1 MSLIKGLRRRP
12 SIVIATVLS
21 FLVLGGVAVWNAS
34 RQPAKA
40 SAEDKQH
47 LQKQLRKGVGSEV
60 QFASTPWQT
69 GEAVASAADFIYW
82 RSGLEM
88 SDETKKKLARAESD
102 VLTGAS
108 RYITISELTDNMT
121 SVVVERL
128 ATLTDEEIQWA
139 TDVSSDANG
148 QMRSRADGKW
158 GVLSKKQ
165 LIQQAKAGR
174 DWSQRG
180 DFALRD
186 ALHSMLEGEVND
198 RVSALSSALPE
209 QFGQAGE
216 QGLTPT
222 QALLVAYSVATDD
235 QLTDSRSDIQQSLVQ
250 QRMDNGQ
257 TREKRKKQK
266 VSGRPYGPNGFLH
279 PSAPQLFFNRGAV
292 DKLLNLS
299 EGGKK

>member
-1 MSLIKGLRRRP
+1 MSMINGLRRRP

-21 FLVLGGVAVWNAS
+21 FLVLGGIAVWNVS

-40 SAEDKQH
+40 SAQDKQH
-47 LQKQLRKGVGSEV
+47 LNKQLRKGVGSEV
-60 QFASTPWQT
+60 QFASMPDRTS
-69 GEAVASAADFIYW
+69 EAVASAADFIYW

-88 SDETKKKLARAESD
+88 SDETKKKLAYAESN

-108 RYITISELTDNMT
+108 QRISVSELTDSMT
-121 SVVVERL
+121 TLVVERL
-128 ATLTDEEIQWA
+128 ATLTDEEIRWVA
-139 TDVSSDANG
+139 EVSSDANG

-158 GVLSKKQ
+158 GVLNKKQ
-165 LIQQAKAGR
+165 LTQQAKAGR
-174 DWSQRG
+174 EWSQRG

-198 RVSALSSALPE
+198 RVSTLSAALPE
-209 QFGQAGE
+209 QFGQAGDE
-216 QGLTPT
+216 GLTPT
-222 QALLVAYSVATDD
+222 QALLIAYSVATDD
-235 QLTDSRSDIQQSLVQ
+235 QLTDSRSDIQQAVVQ
-250 QRMDNGQ
+250 QRIDTGE
-257 TREKRKKQK
+257 TREKKKKLK

-279 PSAPQLFFNRGAV
+279 PSAPQLFFTKASV

>member
-1 MSLIKGLRRRP
+1 MSMINGLQRRP

-21 FLVLGGVAVWNAS
+21 FLVLGGIAVWNVS

-40 SAEDKQH
+40 SAQDKQH
-47 LQKQLRKGVGSEV
+47 LNKQLRKGVGSEV
-60 QFASTPWQT
+60 QFASMPDQT
-69 GEAVASAADFIYW
+69 NEAVASAADFIYW

-88 SDETKKKLARAESD
+88 SAETKKKLAHAESD

-108 RYITISELTDNMT
+108 QRISVSELTDNMT
-121 SVVVERL
+121 TVVVERL
-128 ATLTDEEIQWA
+128 ATLTDDEIRWVA
-139 TDVSSDANG
+139 EVSSDANG

-158 GVLSKKQ
+158 GVLNKKQ
-165 LIQQAKAGR
+165 LMQQAKAGR
-174 DWSQRG
+174 EWSQRG

-198 RVSALSSALPE
+198 RVSTLSAALPE
-209 QFGQAGE
+209 QFGQAGDE
-216 QGLTPT
+216 GLTPT
-222 QALLVAYSVATDD
+222 QALLIAYSIATDD
-235 QLTDSRSDIQQSLVQ
+235 QLTDSRSDIQQAVVQ
-250 QRMDNGQ
+250 QRIDTGE

-279 PSAPQLFFNRGAV
+279 PSAPQLFFNKASV